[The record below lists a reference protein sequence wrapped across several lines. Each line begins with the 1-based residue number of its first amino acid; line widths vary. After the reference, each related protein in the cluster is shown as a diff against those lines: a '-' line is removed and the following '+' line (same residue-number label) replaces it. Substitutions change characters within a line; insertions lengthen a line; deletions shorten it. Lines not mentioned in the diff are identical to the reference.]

1 MLTERRRLLHRRT
14 GDAIESL
21 YSGRLED
28 HYDELAHHY
37 SRSTD
42 NAKAARYLSL
52 AGQQALGRA
61 AREEARNYATK
72 GLELLEHLDGSER
85 NAREPELLIVLGTAL
100 SPTKGPGADET
111 AAVWSPAHLL
121 IRPTCPTSIL
131 LPAPPG

>member
-37 SRSTD
+37 GRSTD
-42 NAKAARYLSL
+42 NAKAARYLAL

-61 AREEARNYATK
+61 AREEARDYATK
-72 GLELLEHLDGSER
+72 GLQLLEQLDASER
-85 NAREPELLIVLGTAL
+85 NAREPELLLVLGTAL
-100 SPTKGPGADET
+100 
-111 AAVWSPAHLL
+111 
-121 IRPTCPTSIL
+121 TSIL
-131 LPAPPG
+131 RPRDDE